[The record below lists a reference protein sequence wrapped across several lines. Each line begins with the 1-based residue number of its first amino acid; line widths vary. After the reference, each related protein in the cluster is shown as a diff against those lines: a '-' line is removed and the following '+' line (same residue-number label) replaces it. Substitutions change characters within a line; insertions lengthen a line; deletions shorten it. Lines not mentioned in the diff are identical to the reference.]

1 MHEVK
6 MMMILMIMMTIMVM
20 IMTMIMTMMMT
31 MMAMLT
37 KGDFGYSSIVV
48 CDNDNIET
56 NDRFK
61 LYSNLSAGATTFR
74 EATSFALF

>member
-1 MHEVK
+1 
-6 MMMILMIMMTIMVM
+6 
-20 IMTMIMTMMMT
+20 MTMIMTMMMT

-48 CDNDNIET
+48 CDNDNFET